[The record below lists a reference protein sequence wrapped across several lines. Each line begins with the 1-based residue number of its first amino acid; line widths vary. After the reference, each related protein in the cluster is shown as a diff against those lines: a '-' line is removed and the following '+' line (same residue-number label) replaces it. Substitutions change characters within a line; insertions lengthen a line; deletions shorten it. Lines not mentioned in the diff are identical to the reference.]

1 LLRVSDGAGSF
12 SAWSFLF
19 FEGAGWQVVFA
30 FVDDLKFFDLFGVEA
45 SSIGLIKYELRI
57 VYIRFVGT
65 HAQYNKVNCLEV

>member
-1 LLRVSDGAGSF
+1 MEQVRFRLGLFCFLREPGGK
-12 SAWSFLF
+12 
-19 FEGAGWQVVFA
+19 VFA

-65 HAQYNKVNCLEV
+65 HAQYDKVNCLEV

>member
-1 LLRVSDGAGSF
+1 MVDAGNGDGFVFGLV
-12 SAWSFLF
+12 LF
-19 FEGAGWQVVFA
+19 VFEGAGWQVVFA